1 MEKGRLSVKTKV
13 HRGHPGKPLVYQK
26 ASLSTTVEPLTRHLF
41 FWGGRGERANR
52 IMSMY
57 RMKQNQA
64 KRQIQR
70 VPPLKG
76 CSSGPEGD

>member
-1 MEKGRLSVKTKV
+1 MEKWGLSVKTKV

-41 FWGGRGERANR
+41 FWGGGEEANR

-64 KRQIQR
+64 KRQTQR